1 MGAVTNLLLHLW
13 FEVCLS
19 QCNFLL
25 FESVRRSS
33 FELRRSFL
41 LPSQFMSKPMQ
52 PLSEDERV
60 LLQQLMQRAQ
70 ATVNASSLETPGPM
84 THGAMSDACKRHLSD
99 DEDELY
105 SEEFERVSMVGS
117 FPAEHALPGCSQKPV
132 PPLEMKGIKFPPGV
146 VSLEDWGS
154 TVCKLPKVSNLQVSY
169 AEMVADQ
176 STHGDYLLWVW
187 KHGEKKGGR
196 LEDLFLYLKAIN
208 YGSKHVHAETEV
220 FPGTNLVR
228 ERKQK

>member
-1 MGAVTNLLLHLW
+1 
-13 FEVCLS
+13 
-19 QCNFLL
+19 
-25 FESVRRSS
+25 
-33 FELRRSFL
+33 
-41 LPSQFMSKPMQ
+41 MSKPMQ
-52 PLSEDERV
+52 PLSEDERI

-196 LEDLFLYLKAIN
+196 LEDLFLYLKATN